1 MEAHLIAKGRRC
13 LLGAALHCDRRITDR
28 PPCAIEDAQLREGQN
43 SAPCADM
50 GRNILSRLTV
60 LAYRN
65 VAQRGEARSTTIA
78 TIYADRSILG
88 GSLAVRRTS
97 MPACNSLAS
106 KAAICALSIGAA
118 CSVAAAQSAPPP
130 PAVSVTPVVSRQVTE
145 TIDYVGRLTAVDKV
159 DIVARVTGFIEQ
171 RTFKEGQYVKKG
183 DLLFRIEQDT
193 YRAAVEQA
201 RANLAKA
208 KATEVNAK
216 LQFERGKEL
225 VRNQNIPQATVDQRE
240 ADEQAAQAS
249 IMEAQAELD
258 QAEINL
264 GYTEIYSP
272 IDGRIGV
279 AIVTEG
285 NLVQPSSGKLAT
297 IVSQDPIYVTFQVSQ
312 RNLLDYFRRRTE
324 DPEKNTHV
332 NIRIK
337 LPNGTIYPHS
347 GVSDFLDVQVDPTTD
362 TVTVR
367 ATVPNP
373 DHVLIPGGVVGVS
386 VERGAPKS
394 ALTIPQAAVLL
405 DQAGRYV
412 LVVDAAKK
420 VEQRRITTG
429 AEQGRDIVVTD
440 GLKEGEQV
448 IVEGIQKVRPGQ
460 VVTATVVPG
469 T

>member
-1 MEAHLIAKGRRC
+1 ML
-13 LLGAALHCDRRITDR
+13 
-28 PPCAIEDAQLREGQN
+28 
-43 SAPCADM
+43 
-50 GRNILSRLTV
+50 GRNLLV
-60 LAYRN
+60 W
-65 VAQRGEARSTTIA
+65 
-78 TIYADRSILG
+78 
-88 GSLAVRRTS
+88 
-97 MPACNSLAS
+97 
-106 KAAICALSIGAA
+106 KAAIGALSVAA
-118 CSVAAAQSAPPP
+118 SCGVAAAQGAPPP

-159 DIVARVTGFIEQ
+159 DIVARVPGFIEE
-171 RTFKEGQYVKKG
+171 RTFKEGQYVKTG
-183 DLLFRIEQDT
+183 DLLFRIEQAT
-193 YRAAVEQA
+193 AT
-201 RANLAKA
+201 LAKA

-216 LQFERGKEL
+216 LQLDRGKEL
-225 VRNQNIPQATVDQRE
+225 VRNQNIPQSTVDQRE
-240 ADEQAAQAS
+240 ADEDAARAGVL
-249 IMEAQAELD
+249 EAQAALD

-264 GYTEIYSP
+264 GYTEIRSP
-272 IDGRIGV
+272 IDGRIGLE
-279 AIVTEG
+279 IFTKG
-285 NLVQPSSGKLAT
+285 NLVQPSSGRLAT

-312 RNLLDYFRRRTE
+312 RNLLDYFRRRAE
-324 DPEKNTHV
+324 DPGKNTHV
-332 NIRIK
+332 NVRIK
-337 LPNGTIYPHS
+337 LPNGTIYPHA

-373 DHVLIPGGVVGVS
+373 DHVLIPGGVVGVT
-386 VERGAPKS
+386 VERGAPKQ
-394 ALTIPQAAVLL
+394 ALTVPQAAVLL

-460 VVTATVVPG
+460 VVTTTVVPG

>member
-1 MEAHLIAKGRRC
+1 
-13 LLGAALHCDRRITDR
+13 
-28 PPCAIEDAQLREGQN
+28 
-43 SAPCADM
+43 
-50 GRNILSRLTV
+50 
-60 LAYRN
+60 
-65 VAQRGEARSTTIA
+65 
-78 TIYADRSILG
+78 
-88 GSLAVRRTS
+88 
-97 MPACNSLAS
+97 MPARNSFAS
-106 KAAICALSIGAA
+106 KAALCALSIGAA

-159 DIVARVTGFIEQ
+159 DIVARVTGFIEE

-183 DLLFRIEQDT
+183 DLLFRIEQAT
-193 YRAAVEQA
+193 YKAAVEQA

-264 GYTEIYSP
+264 GYTEIRSP
-272 IDGRIGV
+272 INGRIGL

-312 RNLLDYFRRRTE
+312 RNLLDYYRRRAE
-324 DPEKNTHV
+324 DPGKNTHV
-332 NIRIK
+332 NIRIN

-373 DHVLIPGGVVGVS
+373 DGLLIPGGVVGVS
-386 VERGAPKS
+386 VERGAPKT

-420 VEQRRITTG
+420 VEQRRVTTG
-429 AEQGRDIVVTD
+429 VEQGRNVVVTD
-440 GLKEGEQV
+440 GLKEGELV

-460 VVTATVVPG
+460 VVTTNVVPG